1 MDPRDVGEL
10 AAAIITNTENY
21 DALHGKKIDVS
32 GPEDVTMGELAAM
45 YSEALGR
52 PVRFERVSVET
63 WVAAASQHIPAWL
76 AEDVVKNFELWNAG
90 ELCFETSPEARPL
103 PARTMR
109 QWVQEW
115 APRSPPPE

>member
-1 MDPRDVGEL
+1 
-10 AAAIITNTENY
+10 
-21 DALHGKKIDVS
+21 
-32 GPEDVTMGELAAM
+32 MGELAEL

-52 PVRFERVSVET
+52 PIRFERVSVEA
-63 WVAAASQHIPAWL
+63 WVAAASHHIPAWL

-90 ELCFETSPEARPL
+90 ELCFETSPEVPA

-109 QWVQEW
+109 QWVEEW

>member
-10 AAAIITNTENY
+10 AAAMLTRPENY
-21 DALHGKKIDVS
+21 DALHAKKLDVS
-32 GPEDVTMGELAAM
+32 GPEAVTMGELAAM

-63 WVAAASQHIPAWL
+63 WVAAASHHIPAWL

-109 QWVQEW
+109 QWVKEW

>member
-10 AAAIITNTENY
+10 AAAMLTRPENY
-21 DALHGKKIDVS
+21 GALHGRKLDVS
-32 GPEDVTMGELAAM
+32 GPAEVTMGELAEL

-52 PVRFERVSVET
+52 PIRFERVSVET

-76 AEDVVKNFELWNAG
+76 AEDVVKNFDLWKAG
-90 ELCFETSPEARPL
+90 ELCFETSPEVQPL